1 MSAAAVTYSV
11 IVPMYNEELVI
22 EHTYERLKET
32 MDEAGEP
39 YELIFVNDGSKD
51 RTVELVNLIAE
62 CDPNVRLVDFSRNF
76 GHQIAISAGMDYAKG
91 DAVVVIDADLQD
103 PPSVILAMIEKW
115 KEGYEVVYGRRLK
128 RKGETLFKKLT
139 AKAFYRL
146 LRSMTNVDIPLD
158 TGDFRLIDRKVC
170 DVLRGLKEKNRFV
183 RGLISWIGFRQTSV
197 EYVREERFAG
207 ETKYPLKKMI
217 SFALDGITSFSYKP
231 LKIATYLGFLLSLS
245 SFAYLLIVL
254 YQGFFTDTTQPGW
267 ATIVVLNLLFN
278 GIILILLGVIGE
290 YIGRIYDESKD
301 RPLYIV
307 REARGFQATSDNAAE
322 ADKETD
328 SNKGPENAKRLGKY
342 V

>member
-1 MSAAAVTYSV
+1 
-11 IVPMYNEELVI
+11 
-22 EHTYERLKET
+22 

-307 REARGFQATSDNAAE
+307 REAKGFQATSDNAAE